1 MINKLAYKKP
11 GLTQETRLEKIH
23 NVIFE
28 NSKSGSKA
36 VAREIADLIKYKQ
49 TKKQKCIL
57 GLATGSSPITV
68 YEELV
73 NIHKKEKLSFKN
85 VITFNLDEYYPI
97 SSENTE
103 SYYNFMHQHLF
114 NHVDINKEN
123 INIPKGD
130 LKKNEIEKYC
140 KSYESKIEKLGGID
154 FQLLGIGRTG
164 HIGFNEPGSS
174 VNSITRLIKLDYLT
188 REDAS
193 KAFGGI
199 YNVPKTAITM
209 GVSTILSAKRIVL
222 LAWGENKKD
231 VVYESI
237 ESSISQNITASFL
250 QKHNN
255 TTFVLDE
262 GSSSRITRIDSP
274 WLVDGNIDWDINS
287 KTRAIAW
294 LCKQTGKSL
303 LRLSLRDYIQNHLSE
318 LAANQSTHDLNIEI
332 FNRVQRT
339 ITGWPGGKPNSD
351 DTYRPERAKPEK
363 KRVIIF
369 SPHPDDDVISMG
381 GTFQRLVDQGHDV
394 HVVYQTSGNIAVSN
408 DSVLKFLE
416 VYSDVFDVNDSHI
429 KDVKKKLLDNNEIIE
444 DKFIR
449 EVATKIREK
458 EALAATRYVGLKDK
472 NVHFL
477 RLPFYESG
485 KIVKNKTS
493 KHDSDLMNQII
504 TKIKPHQIYAA
515 GDLADPHGTH
525 AVCIKL
531 LFQSLKKLK
540 KEQFM
545 SNCWVWLYRGAWHE
559 WEINE
564 IDMAVPLSPQQ
575 VLKKRKS
582 IFFHKSQNNS
592 VMFQGE
598 DKREFWERVEERNRD
613 IAKQYRKLGMADYQ
627 AMETFRRYHF

>member
-23 NVIFE
+23 NVIFD

-103 SYYNFMHQHLF
+103 SYYKFMHEHLF

-130 LKKNEIEKYC
+130 LKKNEIEKFC

-274 WLVDGNIDWDINS
+274 WLVDGNVDWDINS

-416 VYSDVFDVNDSHI
+416 VYSDIFDVNDSHV
-429 KDVKKKLLDNNEIIE
+429 KDVKKKLLNNNEIIE

-458 EALAATRYVGLKDK
+458 EALAATRYVGLKDE

-540 KEQFM
+540 KEKFM

-627 AMETFRRYHF
+627 AMETFRRHYF

>member
-23 NVIFE
+23 NVIFD

-36 VAREIADLIKYKQ
+36 VAREIADLIRYKQ

-103 SYYNFMHQHLF
+103 SYYTFMHQHLF
-114 NHVDINKEN
+114 DHVDINKEN

-174 VNSITRLIKLDYLT
+174 INSITRLIKLDYLT

-394 HVVYQTSGNIAVSN
+394 HIVYQTSGNIAVSN

-416 VYSDVFDVNDSHI
+416 VYSDIFDVNDSFVN
-429 KDVKKKLLDNNEIIE
+429 DVKKKLLNNNEIIE

-458 EALAATRYVGLKDK
+458 EALAATRYVGLKDE

-540 KEQFM
+540 KEKFM

>member
-36 VAREIADLIKYKQ
+36 VAREIADLIRYKQ

-222 LAWGENKKD
+222 LAWGENKKN

-627 AMETFRRYHF
+627 AMETFRRYYF

>member
-1 MINKLAYKKP
+1 MINKLSYKKP
-11 GLTQETRLEKIH
+11 GSTQETRLEKIH
-23 NVIFE
+23 NVIFD

-49 TKKQKCIL
+49 SKKQKCIL

-627 AMETFRRYHF
+627 AMETFRRYYF

>member
-1 MINKLAYKKP
+1 MIKELTYKKP
-11 GLTQETRLEKIH
+11 GSTQETRLEKIH

-49 TKKQKCIL
+49 SKKQKCIL

-73 NIHKKEKLSFKN
+73 NIHKREKLSFKN
-85 VITFNLDEYYPI
+85 VISFNLDEYYPI
-97 SSENTE
+97 SSKNTE
-103 SYYNFMHQHLF
+103 SYYTFMHQHLF
-114 NHVDINKEN
+114 DHVDINKEN
-123 INIPKGD
+123 INIPRGD

-174 VNSITRLIKLDYLT
+174 INSITRLIKLDYLT

-222 LAWGENKKD
+222 IAWGENKKD
-231 VVYESI
+231 VVFESI
-237 ESSISQNITASFL
+237 ESTISQNITASFL

-255 TTFVLDE
+255 TTFVLDK

-274 WLVDGNIDWDINS
+274 WLVDSNIDWDINS

-294 LCKQTGKSL
+294 LCNQTGKSL

-416 VYSDVFDVNDSHI
+416 VYSDIFDVNDSNI
-429 KDVKKKLLDNNEIIE
+429 NDVKKKLLNNNEIIE

-458 EALAATRYVGLKDK
+458 EALAATRYVGLKDE

-493 KHDSDLMNQII
+493 KHDSDLMSQII

-540 KEQFM
+540 KEKFM

-592 VMFQGE
+592 VMFQGD

>member
-1 MINKLAYKKP
+1 MIKELTYKKP
-11 GLTQETRLEKIH
+11 GSTQETRLEKIH

-49 TKKQKCIL
+49 SKKQKCIL

-73 NIHKKEKLSFKN
+73 NIHKREKLSFKN

-97 SSENTE
+97 SSKNTE
-103 SYYNFMHQHLF
+103 SYYTFMHQHLF
-114 NHVDINKEN
+114 DHVDINKEN
-123 INIPKGD
+123 INIPRGD

-174 VNSITRLIKLDYLT
+174 INSITRLIKLDYLT

-237 ESSISQNITASFL
+237 ESTISQNITASFL

-255 TTFVLDE
+255 TTFVLDK

-274 WLVDGNIDWDINS
+274 WLVDSNIDWDINS

-294 LCKQTGKSL
+294 LCNQTGKSL

-416 VYSDVFDVNDSHI
+416 VYSDIFDVNDSNI
-429 KDVKKKLLDNNEIIE
+429 NDVKKKLLNNNEIIE

-458 EALAATRYVGLKDK
+458 EALAATRYVGLKDE

-493 KHDSDLMNQII
+493 KHDSDLMSQII

-531 LFQSLKKLK
+531 LFQSLKKLN
-540 KEQFM
+540 KEKFM

-592 VMFQGE
+592 VMFQGD

>member
-11 GLTQETRLEKIH
+11 GSTQETRLEKIH
-23 NVIFE
+23 NVIFD

-103 SYYNFMHQHLF
+103 SYYKFMHQHLF

-174 VNSITRLIKLDYLT
+174 INSITRLIKLDYLT

-416 VYSDVFDVNDSHI
+416 VYSDIFDVNDSFI
-429 KDVKKKLLDNNEIIE
+429 NDVKKKLLNNNEIIE

-458 EALAATRYVGLKDK
+458 EALAATRYVGLKDE

-540 KEQFM
+540 KEKFM

>member
-23 NVIFE
+23 NVIFD

-103 SYYNFMHQHLF
+103 SYYKFMHQYLF

-123 INIPKGD
+123 INIPQGD

-274 WLVDGNIDWDINS
+274 WLVDGNVDWDINS

-429 KDVKKKLLDNNEIIE
+429 KDVKKKLLNNNEIIE

-458 EALAATRYVGLKDK
+458 EALAATRYVGLKDE

-540 KEQFM
+540 KEKFM

-627 AMETFRRYHF
+627 AMETFRRYYF

>member
-11 GLTQETRLEKIH
+11 GSTQETRLEKIH

-114 NHVDINKEN
+114 DHVDINKEN

-416 VYSDVFDVNDSHI
+416 VYSDIFDVNDSHI
-429 KDVKKKLLDNNEIIE
+429 NDVKKKLLNNNEIIE

-458 EALAATRYVGLKDK
+458 EALAATRYVGLKDE

-540 KEQFM
+540 KEKFM

>member
-11 GLTQETRLEKIH
+11 GSTQETRLEKIH
-23 NVIFE
+23 NVIFD

-416 VYSDVFDVNDSHI
+416 VYSDIFDVNDSHI
-429 KDVKKKLLDNNEIIE
+429 NDVKKKLLNNNEIIE

-458 EALAATRYVGLKDK
+458 EALAATRYVGLKDE

-540 KEQFM
+540 KEKFM

>member
-1 MINKLAYKKP
+1 MINELKHKKP
-11 GLTQETRLEKIH
+11 GSTQVTRLEKIH
-23 NVIFE
+23 NVIFD

-49 TKKQKCIL
+49 SKKQKCIL

-114 NHVDINKEN
+114 DHIDIDKEN
-123 INIPKGD
+123 INIPRGD
-130 LKKNEIEKYC
+130 LRKNEIEKYC

-174 VNSITRLIKLDYLT
+174 INSITRLIKLDYLT

-193 KAFGGI
+193 KAFRGI

-209 GVSTILSAKRIVL
+209 GVSTILNAKRIVL

-255 TTFVLDE
+255 TTFVLDK
-262 GSSSRITRIDSP
+262 GSSSRLTRIDSP
-274 WLVDGNIDWDINS
+274 WLVDGNIEWDINN

-294 LCKQTGKSL
+294 LCNRTGKSV

-332 FNRVQRT
+332 FNRLQRT

-351 DTYRPERAKPEK
+351 DAYRPERAKPEK
-363 KRVIIF
+363 KKVIIF

-416 VYSDVFDVNDSHI
+416 VYSDIFNVSESLN
-429 KDVKKKLLDNNEIIE
+429 DVKKKLLNNNEIIE

-458 EALAATRYVGLKDK
+458 EALAATRYVGLKDE

-485 KIVKNKTS
+485 KITKNKTS
-493 KHDSDLMNQII
+493 KHDGDIMNQII

-531 LFQSLKKLK
+531 LFQSLKQLK
-540 KEQFM
+540 KEKFM

-582 IFFHKSQNNS
+582 IFFHTSQNNS
-592 VMFQGE
+592 VMFQGD

>member
-1 MINKLAYKKP
+1 MINKLSYKKP
-11 GLTQETRLEKIH
+11 GSTQETRLEKIH
-23 NVIFE
+23 NVIFD

-429 KDVKKKLLDNNEIIE
+429 NDVKKKLLNNNEIIE

-458 EALAATRYVGLKDK
+458 EALAATRYVGLKDEK
-472 NVHFL
+472 VHFL

-493 KHDSDLMNQII
+493 KNDSDSMNQII

-540 KEQFM
+540 KEKFM

>member
-1 MINKLAYKKP
+1 MINELAYKKP
-11 GLTQETRLEKIH
+11 GSTQETRLEKIH
-23 NVIFE
+23 NVIFD
-28 NSKSGSKA
+28 NSKSGSIA

-222 LAWGENKKD
+222 LAWGENKQD

-429 KDVKKKLLDNNEIIE
+429 KDVKKKLLDNNDIIE

-627 AMETFRRYHF
+627 AMETFRRYYF

>member
-1 MINKLAYKKP
+1 MIKELTYKKP
-11 GLTQETRLEKIH
+11 GSTQETRLEKIH

-49 TKKQKCIL
+49 SKKQKCIL

-73 NIHKKEKLSFKN
+73 NIHKREKLSFKN

-97 SSENTE
+97 SSKNTE
-103 SYYNFMHQHLF
+103 SYYTFMHQHLF
-114 NHVDINKEN
+114 DHVDINKEN
-123 INIPKGD
+123 INIPRGD

-174 VNSITRLIKLDYLT
+174 INSITRLIKLDYLT

-222 LAWGENKKD
+222 IAWGENKKD
-231 VVYESI
+231 VVFESI
-237 ESSISQNITASFL
+237 ESTISQNITASFL

-255 TTFVLDE
+255 TTFVLDK

-274 WLVDGNIDWDINS
+274 WLVDSNIDWDINS

-294 LCKQTGKSL
+294 LCNQTGKSL

-416 VYSDVFDVNDSHI
+416 VYSDIFDVNDSNI
-429 KDVKKKLLDNNEIIE
+429 NDVKKKLLNNNEIIE

-458 EALAATRYVGLKDK
+458 EALAATRYVGLKDE

-493 KHDSDLMNQII
+493 KHDSDLMSQII

-540 KEQFM
+540 KEKFM

-592 VMFQGE
+592 VMFQGD

>member
-49 TKKQKCIL
+49 SKKQKCIL

-381 GTFQRLVDQGHDV
+381 GTFQRLVDHGHDV

-613 IAKQYRKLGMADYQ
+613 IAKQYRQLGMADYQ

>member
-23 NVIFE
+23 NVIFD

-140 KSYESKIEKLGGID
+140 RSYESKIEKLGGID

-231 VVYESI
+231 VVYESV

-250 QKHNN
+250 QKHHN

-274 WLVDGNIDWDINS
+274 WLVDGNIEWDINS

-294 LCKQTGKSL
+294 LCKQTEKSL

-332 FNRVQRT
+332 FNRIQRT

-363 KRVIIF
+363 KKVIIF

-416 VYSDVFDVNDSHI
+416 VYSDVFDVNDSHL
-429 KDVKKKLLDNNEIIE
+429 KDIKKKLLNNNEIID

-458 EALAATRYVGLKDK
+458 EALAATRYVGLKDE

-493 KHDSDLMNQII
+493 KHDSELMKQII

-540 KEQFM
+540 KEKFM
-545 SNCWVWLYRGAWHE
+545 STCWVWLYRGAWHE

-627 AMETFRRYHF
+627 AMETFRRYYF

>member
-23 NVIFE
+23 NVIFD

-36 VAREIADLIKYKQ
+36 VAREIADLIRYKQ

-222 LAWGENKKD
+222 LAWGENKKN

-493 KHDSDLMNQII
+493 KHDSDLMNKII

-627 AMETFRRYHF
+627 AMETFRRYYF

>member
-23 NVIFE
+23 NVIFD

-103 SYYNFMHQHLF
+103 SYYKFMHEHLF

-130 LKKNEIEKYC
+130 LKKNEIEKFC

-274 WLVDGNIDWDINS
+274 WLVDGNVDWDINS

-416 VYSDVFDVNDSHI
+416 VYSDIFDVNDSHV
-429 KDVKKKLLDNNEIIE
+429 KDVKKKLLNNNEIIE

-458 EALAATRYVGLKDK
+458 EALAATRYVGLKDE

-540 KEQFM
+540 KEKFM

-627 AMETFRRYHF
+627 AMETFRRYYF

>member
-11 GLTQETRLEKIH
+11 GSTQETRLEKIH
-23 NVIFE
+23 NVIFD

-429 KDVKKKLLDNNEIIE
+429 KDVKKKLLNNNEIIE

-458 EALAATRYVGLKDK
+458 EALAATRYVGLKDE

-627 AMETFRRYHF
+627 AMETFRRYYF

>member
-1 MINKLAYKKP
+1 MINELAYKKP
-11 GLTQETRLEKIH
+11 GSTQETRLEKIH
-23 NVIFE
+23 NVIFD
-28 NSKSGSKA
+28 NSKSGSKV

-49 TKKQKCIL
+49 SKKQKCIL

-73 NIHKKEKLSFKN
+73 NIHKREKLSFKN

-97 SSENTE
+97 SNENTE
-103 SYYNFMHQHLF
+103 SYYTFMHQHLF
-114 NHVDINKEN
+114 DHVDINKEN
-123 INIPKGD
+123 INIPRGD

-140 KSYESKIEKLGGID
+140 KSYESKIENLGGID

-174 VNSITRLIKLDYLT
+174 INSITRLIKLDYLT

-255 TTFVLDE
+255 TTFVLDK

-381 GTFQRLVDQGHDV
+381 GTFQRLVDQEHDV

-416 VYSDVFDVNDSHI
+416 VYSDIFDVNDNFTN
-429 KDVKKKLLDNNEIIE
+429 DVKKKLLNNNEIIE

-449 EVATKIREK
+449 KVATKIREK
-458 EALAATRYVGLKDK
+458 EALAATRYVGLKDE

-540 KEQFM
+540 KEKFM

-575 VLKKRKS
+575 VIKKRKS

-592 VMFQGE
+592 VMFQGD

>member
-1 MINKLAYKKP
+1 MIKELKHNKP
-11 GLTQETRLEKIH
+11 GSTQETRLEKIH
-23 NVIFE
+23 NVIFD

-49 TKKQKCIL
+49 SKKQKCIL

-114 NHVDINKEN
+114 DHIDIDKEN
-123 INIPKGD
+123 INIPRGD
-130 LKKNEIEKYC
+130 LRKNEIEKYC

-174 VNSITRLIKLDYLT
+174 INSITRLIKLDYLT

-193 KAFGGI
+193 KAFRGI

-209 GVSTILSAKRIVL
+209 GVSTILNSKRIVL

-255 TTFVLDE
+255 TTFVLDK
-262 GSSSRITRIDSP
+262 GSSSRLTRIDSP
-274 WLVDGNIDWDINS
+274 WLVDGNIEWDINN

-294 LCKQTGKSL
+294 LCNRTGKSV
-303 LRLSLRDYIQNHLSE
+303 LRLSLRDYIQNDLSE

-332 FNRVQRT
+332 FNKVQRT

-363 KRVIIF
+363 KKVIIF

-416 VYSDVFDVNDSHI
+416 VYSDIFNVSESLN
-429 KDVKKKLLDNNEIIE
+429 DVKKKLLNNNEIIE

-458 EALAATRYVGLKDK
+458 EALAATRYVGLKDE

-485 KIVKNKTS
+485 KILKNKTS
-493 KHDSDLMNQII
+493 KSDSDLMNQII

-531 LFQSLKKLK
+531 LFQSLKQLK
-540 KEQFM
+540 KEKFM

-582 IFFHKSQNNS
+582 IFFHTSQNNS
-592 VMFQGE
+592 VMFQGD

-613 IAKQYRKLGMADYQ
+613 IAKQYRKLGMADYE

>member
-1 MINKLAYKKP
+1 MINELTYKKP
-11 GLTQETRLEKIH
+11 GSTQETRLEKIH
-23 NVIFE
+23 NVIFD

-114 NHVDINKEN
+114 DHVDINKEN
-123 INIPKGD
+123 INIPQGD

-274 WLVDGNIDWDINS
+274 WLVDGNVDWDINS

-429 KDVKKKLLDNNEIIE
+429 KDVKKKLLNNNEIIE

-458 EALAATRYVGLKDK
+458 EALAATRYVGLKDE

-540 KEQFM
+540 KEKFM

-627 AMETFRRYHF
+627 AMETFRRHYF

>member
-1 MINKLAYKKP
+1 MIKELTYKKP
-11 GLTQETRLEKIH
+11 GSTQETRLEKIH

-49 TKKQKCIL
+49 SKKQKCIL

-73 NIHKKEKLSFKN
+73 NIHKREKLSFKN

-97 SSENTE
+97 SSKNTE
-103 SYYNFMHQHLF
+103 SYYTFMHQHLF
-114 NHVDINKEN
+114 DHVDINKEN
-123 INIPKGD
+123 INIPRGD

-174 VNSITRLIKLDYLT
+174 INSITRLIKLDYLT

-222 LAWGENKKD
+222 IAWGENKKD
-231 VVYESI
+231 VVFESI
-237 ESSISQNITASFL
+237 ESTISQNITASFL

-255 TTFVLDE
+255 TTFVLDK

-274 WLVDGNIDWDINS
+274 WLVDSNIDWDINS

-294 LCKQTGKSL
+294 LCNQTGKSL

-416 VYSDVFDVNDSHI
+416 VYSDIFDVNDSNI
-429 KDVKKKLLDNNEIIE
+429 NDVKKKLLNNNEIIE

-458 EALAATRYVGLKDK
+458 EALAATRYVGLKDE

-493 KHDSDLMNQII
+493 KHDSDLMSQII

-531 LFQSLKKLK
+531 LFQSLKKLN
-540 KEQFM
+540 KEKFM

>member
-11 GLTQETRLEKIH
+11 GSTQETRLEKIH

-174 VNSITRLIKLDYLT
+174 INSITRLIKLDYLT

-416 VYSDVFDVNDSHI
+416 VYSDIFDVNDSFI
-429 KDVKKKLLDNNEIIE
+429 NDVKKKLLNNNEIIE

-458 EALAATRYVGLKDK
+458 EALAATRYVGLKDE

>member
-1 MINKLAYKKP
+1 MINKLSYKKP
-11 GLTQETRLEKIH
+11 GSTQETRLEKIH
-23 NVIFE
+23 NVIFD

-174 VNSITRLIKLDYLT
+174 INSITRLIKLDYLT

-237 ESSISQNITASFL
+237 ESSISQNVTASFL

-255 TTFVLDE
+255 TTFVLDK

-274 WLVDGNIDWDINS
+274 WLVDGNIDWNINS

-394 HVVYQTSGNIAVSN
+394 HIVYQTSGNIAVSN

-416 VYSDVFDVNDSHI
+416 VYSDIFDVNDSFVN
-429 KDVKKKLLDNNEIIE
+429 DVKKKLLNNNEIIE

-458 EALAATRYVGLKDK
+458 EALAATRYVGLKDE

-493 KHDSDLMNQII
+493 KHDSDLMSQII

-540 KEQFM
+540 KEKFM

-575 VLKKRKS
+575 VIKKRKS

>member
-36 VAREIADLIKYKQ
+36 VAREIADLIRYKQ

-627 AMETFRRYHF
+627 AMETFRRYYF

>member
-1 MINKLAYKKP
+1 MINKLSYKKP
-11 GLTQETRLEKIH
+11 GSTQETRLEKIH
-23 NVIFE
+23 NVIFD

-103 SYYNFMHQHLF
+103 SYYNFMRQHLF

-294 LCKQTGKSL
+294 LCNQTGKSL

-627 AMETFRRYHF
+627 AMETFRRYYF

>member
-1 MINKLAYKKP
+1 MIKELKHNKP
-11 GLTQETRLEKIH
+11 GSTQETRLEKIH
-23 NVIFE
+23 NVIFD

-49 TKKQKCIL
+49 SKKQKCIL

-103 SYYNFMHQHLF
+103 SYYTFMYQHLF
-114 NHVDINKEN
+114 DHIDIDKEN

-130 LKKNEIEKYC
+130 LRKNEIEKYC

-174 VNSITRLIKLDYLT
+174 INSITRLIKLDYLT

-193 KAFGGI
+193 KAFRGI

-209 GVSTILSAKRIVL
+209 GVSTILNSKRIVL

-255 TTFVLDE
+255 TTFVLDK
-262 GSSSRITRIDSP
+262 GSSSRLTRIDSP
-274 WLVDGNIDWDINS
+274 WLVDGNIKWDINN

-294 LCKQTGKSL
+294 LCNRTGKSV

-363 KRVIIF
+363 KKVIIF

-408 DSVLKFLE
+408 DSVLKYLE
-416 VYSDVFDVNDSHI
+416 VYSDIFDISYSLNN
-429 KDVKKKLLDNNEIIE
+429 VKKKLLNNNEIID

-458 EALAATRYVGLKDK
+458 EALAATRYVGLKDE

-485 KIVKNKTS
+485 KILKNKTS
-493 KHDSDLMNQII
+493 KSDSDLMNQII

-540 KEQFM
+540 KEKFM

-582 IFFHKSQNNS
+582 IFFHTSQNNS
-592 VMFQGE
+592 VMFQGD

>member
-1 MINKLAYKKP
+1 MINKLSYKKP

-23 NVIFE
+23 NVIFD

-97 SSENTE
+97 SSKNTE

-174 VNSITRLIKLDYLT
+174 INSITRLIKLDYLT

-274 WLVDGNIDWDINS
+274 WLVDGNIDWNINS

-394 HVVYQTSGNIAVSN
+394 HIVYQTSGNIAVSN

-416 VYSDVFDVNDSHI
+416 VYSDIFDVNDSFVN
-429 KDVKKKLLDNNEIIE
+429 DVKKKLLNNNEIIE

-458 EALAATRYVGLKDK
+458 EALAATRYVGLKDE

-493 KHDSDLMNQII
+493 KTDSDLMNQII

-540 KEQFM
+540 KEKFM

-613 IAKQYRKLGMADYQ
+613 IAKQYRKLGMADYE

>member
-1 MINKLAYKKP
+1 MIKELKHNKP
-11 GLTQETRLEKIH
+11 GSTQETRLEKIH
-23 NVIFE
+23 NVIFD

-49 TKKQKCIL
+49 SKKQKCIL

-103 SYYNFMHQHLF
+103 SYYTFMYQHLF
-114 NHVDINKEN
+114 DHIDIDKEN

-130 LKKNEIEKYC
+130 LRKNEIEKYC

-174 VNSITRLIKLDYLT
+174 INSITRLIKLDYLT

-193 KAFGGI
+193 KAFRGI

-209 GVSTILSAKRIVL
+209 GVSTILNSKRIVL

-255 TTFVLDE
+255 TTFVLDK
-262 GSSSRITRIDSP
+262 GSSSRLTRIDSP
-274 WLVDGNIDWDINS
+274 WLVDGNIKWDINN

-294 LCKQTGKSL
+294 LCNRTGKSV

-363 KRVIIF
+363 KKVIIF

-408 DSVLKFLE
+408 DSVLKYLE
-416 VYSDVFDVNDSHI
+416 VYSDIFDISYNLNN
-429 KDVKKKLLDNNEIIE
+429 VKKKLLNNNEIID

-458 EALAATRYVGLKDK
+458 EALAATRYVGLKDE

-485 KIVKNKTS
+485 KILKNKTS
-493 KHDSDLMNQII
+493 KSDSDLMNQII

-540 KEQFM
+540 KEKFM

-582 IFFHKSQNNS
+582 IFFHTSQNNS
-592 VMFQGE
+592 VMFQGD

>member
-1 MINKLAYKKP
+1 MINKLSYKKP
-11 GLTQETRLEKIH
+11 GSTQETRLEKIH
-23 NVIFE
+23 NVIFD

-97 SSENTE
+97 SSENNE

-123 INIPKGD
+123 INIPQGD

-174 VNSITRLIKLDYLT
+174 INSITRLIKLDYLT

-237 ESSISQNITASFL
+237 ESSITQNITASFL

-394 HVVYQTSGNIAVSN
+394 HIVYQTSGNIAVSN

-416 VYSDVFDVNDSHI
+416 VYSDIFDVNNSFVN
-429 KDVKKKLLDNNEIIE
+429 DVKKKLLNNNEIIE

-458 EALAATRYVGLKDK
+458 EALAATRYVGLKDE

-493 KHDSDLMNQII
+493 KTDSDLMNQII

-515 GDLADPHGTH
+515 GDLVDPHGTH

-540 KEQFM
+540 KEKFM

-613 IAKQYRKLGMADYQ
+613 IAKQYRKLGMADYE

>member
-1 MINKLAYKKP
+1 MIKELTYKKP
-11 GLTQETRLEKIH
+11 GSTQETRLEKIH

-49 TKKQKCIL
+49 SKKQKCIL

-73 NIHKKEKLSFKN
+73 NIHKREKLSFKN

-103 SYYNFMHQHLF
+103 SYYTFMHQHLF
-114 NHVDINKEN
+114 DHVDINKEN
-123 INIPKGD
+123 INIPRGD

-140 KSYESKIEKLGGID
+140 KSYESNIEKLGGID

-174 VNSITRLIKLDYLT
+174 INSITRLIKLDYLT

-255 TTFVLDE
+255 TTFVLDM

-274 WLVDGNIDWDINS
+274 WLVDSNIDWDINS

-294 LCKQTGKSL
+294 LCNQTGKSL

-394 HVVYQTSGNIAVSN
+394 HIVYQTSGNIAVSN

-416 VYSDVFDVNDSHI
+416 VYSDIFDVNDSHI
-429 KDVKKKLLDNNEIIE
+429 NDVKNKLINNNEIIE

-458 EALAATRYVGLKDK
+458 EALAATRYVGLKDE

-493 KHDSDLMNQII
+493 KHDSDLMSQII

-540 KEQFM
+540 KEKFM